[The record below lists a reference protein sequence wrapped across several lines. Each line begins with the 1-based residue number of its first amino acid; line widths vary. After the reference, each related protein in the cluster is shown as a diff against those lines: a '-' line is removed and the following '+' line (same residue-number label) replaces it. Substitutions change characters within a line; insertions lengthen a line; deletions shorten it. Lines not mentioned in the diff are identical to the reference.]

1 MRDVLP
7 DLDRWQQQNEEIALA
22 TLVAVRG
29 SAPRPPGARM
39 CATRSGRVAGSIS
52 GGCVDGDVLERA
64 MQVLN
69 DVHTSV
75 ATVATYGVADELSL
89 EVGLTC
95 GGSIDVL
102 IEPFAVDGAWQS
114 VCDAIES
121 RRPAALAIGLAPGEL
136 LGRRLAVLEGAPCV
150 GSIDPELDPVL
161 VEAAERLLREG
172 GTRQLALPWPAM
184 ERRAVEGI
192 VEGAESPAGDRA
204 GEARVFIEAFPPPL
218 QLYIVGAT
226 HTAISLCR
234 MAKELG
240 YRIGVI
246 DPRSTFATEERFPDA
261 DELIQLWPDEAL
273 SSVSLDA
280 YSVVL
285 TLIHDP
291 KFDVPALEHALRS
304 GASYVG
310 ALGSR
315 STHEARKTRLRDKGF
330 SEDELARIRAPI
342 GLDIGACTP
351 EEIALAILAEVVAVR
366 RGRGGGA
373 LRDRRA
379 PIHGDG

>member
-1 MRDVLP
+1 MRDILS

-29 SAPRPPGARM
+29 SAPRAAGARM

-102 IEPFAVDGAWQS
+102 IEPFADDGAWRS
-114 VCDAIES
+114 VRDAIES
-121 RRPAALAIGLAPGEL
+121 RRPAALAVGLAPGEL

-161 VEAAERLLREG
+161 VEAAERLLCEG
-172 GTRQLALPWPAM
+172 GTRQLALPWLAM
-184 ERRAVEGI
+184 ERRAVEA
-192 VEGAESPAGDRA
+192 AELPAGDRA

-218 QLYIVGAT
+218 RLYIVGAT
-226 HTAISLCR
+226 HTAIPLCR

-240 YRIGVI
+240 YRVSVI

-261 DELIQLWPDEAL
+261 DELTQLWPDEAL
-273 SSVSLDA
+273 SGVSLDA

-330 SEDELARIRAPI
+330 SEDDLAQIRAPI
-342 GLDIGACTP
+342 GLDIGARTP

-366 RGRGGGA
+366 HGRGGGA

>member
-1 MRDVLP
+1 
-7 DLDRWQQQNEEIALA
+7 
-22 TLVAVRG
+22 
-29 SAPRPPGARM
+29 
-39 CATRSGRVAGSIS
+39 
-52 GGCVDGDVLERA
+52 
-64 MQVLN
+64 
-69 DVHTSV
+69 
-75 ATVATYGVADELSL
+75 
-89 EVGLTC
+89 
-95 GGSIDVL
+95 
-102 IEPFAVDGAWQS
+102 
-114 VCDAIES
+114 
-121 RRPAALAIGLAPGEL
+121 
-136 LGRRLAVLEGAPCV
+136 
-150 GSIDPELDPVL
+150 
-161 VEAAERLLREG
+161 
-172 GTRQLALPWPAM
+172 M
-184 ERRAVEGI
+184 ERRA
-192 VEGAESPAGDRA
+192 A
-204 GEARVFIEAFPPPL
+204 EARVFVEAFPPPL
-218 QLYIVGAT
+218 RLYIVGAT

-240 YRIGVI
+240 YRVGVI

-261 DELIQLWPDEAL
+261 DELIPLWPDEAL
-273 SSVSLDA
+273 SGASLDA

-315 STHEARKTRLRDKGF
+315 STHEARKKRLRDKGF
-330 SEDELARIRAPI
+330 SEDDLARIRAPI

>member
-1 MRDVLP
+1 
-7 DLDRWQQQNEEIALA
+7 
-22 TLVAVRG
+22 
-29 SAPRPPGARM
+29 M

-69 DVHTSV
+69 DVHTPV
-75 ATVATYGVADELSL
+75 ATAATVATYGVVDELSL

-102 IEPFAVDGAWQS
+102 IEPFVADGAWRS
-114 VCDAIES
+114 VRDAVES
-121 RRPAALAIGLAPGEL
+121 CRPAALAIGLAPGEL
-136 LGRRLAVLEGAPCV
+136 LGRRMAVLEGAPCV
-150 GSIDPELDPVL
+150 GSIDPELDPAL

-172 GTRQLALPWPAM
+172 GTRQLALPWPTVERPTVERPTVERPAM
-184 ERRAVEGI
+184 ERPAQEA
-192 VEGAESPAGDRA
+192 AELPAGDRA

-218 QLYIVGAT
+218 RLYIVGAT

-240 YRIGVI
+240 YRIAVI

-273 SSVSLDA
+273 SGVSLDA

-315 STHEARKTRLRDKGF
+315 STHEARKKRLRDKGF
-330 SEDELARIRAPI
+330 SEDDLARIRAPI

>member
-7 DLDRWQQQNEEIALA
+7 DLDRWQQQNQEIALA

-39 CATRSGRVAGSIS
+39 CATRSGGVAGSIS

-64 MQVLN
+64 LQVLN
-69 DVHTSV
+69 DVHASV

-102 IEPFAVDGAWQS
+102 IEPFAADGAWRA
-114 VCDAIES
+114 VRDAVEG

-136 LGRRLAVLEGAPCV
+136 LGRRLAILEDAPCV

-184 ERRAVEGI
+184 ERRA
-192 VEGAESPAGDRA
+192 AEAAELPAGGRA
-204 GEARVFIEAFPPPL
+204 AEARVFIEAFPPPL
-218 QLYIVGAT
+218 RLYIVGAT

-240 YRIGVI
+240 YRVGVI

-273 SSVSLDA
+273 SGVSLDA

-291 KFDVPALEHALRS
+291 KFDVPALEHALLS

-330 SEDELARIRAPI
+330 SEDDLARIRAPI
-342 GLDIGACTP
+342 GLDIGARTP

-373 LRDRRA
+373 LKDRRA